1 VVVKALVAAI
11 TVAACSGSGAKK
23 PHVVEDAP
31 AVAKPVVP
39 AGPYKVDATFDK
51 GDVQIRVEWKDV
63 PVEARASAG
72 RTACGTAKQ
81 AAVAPTTTWGIPDVV
96 VMIDANHGKAMLGS
110 GPGTGSGPGSGSG
123 SITRGDSGQRIVLEH
138 CALSPRVA
146 IVESP
151 MIVASAMDAPTKL
164 TVSKLGAARPLA
176 IPTVAAPT
184 ATSVQLPIAGH
195 EAALALDAD
204 SLTELRADD
213 DSAIAV
219 VAPTPYYA
227 ITETNGQVVLRDVP
241 VGTFEIAAWLP
252 ARAGQAARAAK
263 GKITV
268 TAGALAEVT
277 LTL

>member
-1 VVVKALVAAI
+1 VDVKWLVAA
-11 TVAACSGSGAKK
+11 ALMAGCSGRGATK
-23 PHVVEDAP
+23 PRVVEDAP

-72 RTACGTAKQ
+72 RTACGTAKP

-96 VMIDANHGKAMLGS
+96 VMIDANHGKAM
-110 GPGTGSGPGSGSG
+110 PGSGSG
-123 SITRGDSGQRIVLEH
+123 SGSNGDRDARIVLEH

-146 IVESP
+146 VVESP
-151 MIVASAMDAPTKL
+151 VIVASAMDAPVKL
-164 TVSKLGAARPLA
+164 TFAKLGPARPLVT
-176 IPTVAAPT
+176 PAAPAP
-184 ATSVQLPIAGH
+184 ATTSIQLPIAGH

-204 SLTELRADD
+204 SISELRSDD

-219 VAPTPYYA
+219 VTSTPYYA
-227 ITETNGQVVLRDVP
+227 ITEASGQVVLRDVP

-252 ARAGQAARAAK
+252 ARAGQPARAAK
-263 GKITV
+263 GKVTV

>member
-1 VVVKALVAAI
+1 VDVKGLVAAAAM
-11 TVAACSGSGAKK
+11 AACSGRGATK
-23 PHVVEDAP
+23 PRVVEDAP
-31 AVAKPVVP
+31 TVAKPVVP

-72 RTACGTAKQ
+72 RTACGTAKP

-96 VMIDANHGKAMLGS
+96 VMIDANHGKAMPSAGA
-110 GPGTGSGPGSGSG
+110 GAGAGSGSG
-123 SITRGDSGQRIVLEH
+123 SIARETGTRIVLEH

-151 MIVASAMDAPTKL
+151 VIVASAMDAPVKVTL
-164 TVSKLGAARPLA
+164 AKLGAARPLV
-176 IPTVAAPT
+176 IPAAPVPPG
-184 ATSVQLPIAGH
+184 TSIELPIAGH

-204 SLTELRADD
+204 SISELRTDD

-227 ITETNGQVVLRDVP
+227 ITEASGQVVLRDVP

-252 ARAGQAARAAK
+252 ARAGQPARAAR
-263 GKITV
+263 GKVTV
-268 TAGALAEVT
+268 AAGALAEVT
-277 LTL
+277 LAL

>member
-1 VVVKALVAAI
+1 MRWILVAVAS
-11 TVAACSGSGAKK
+11 AACSGRGATK
-23 PHVVEDAP
+23 PRVVEDAP

-72 RTACGTAKQ
+72 RTACGTAKP

-96 VMIDANHGKAMLGS
+96 VMIDANHGKAMPASGS
-110 GPGTGSGPGSGSG
+110 ASGSGSG
-123 SITRGDSGQRIVLEH
+123 SGSTTRIGESRIVLER

-151 MIVASAMDAPTKL
+151 LIIASAMEAPAKL
-164 TVSKLGAARPLA
+164 TLAKLAPARPLVA
-176 IPTVAAPT
+176 PAAPT
-184 ATSVQLPIAGH
+184 PQGTTIQLPIAGH
-195 EAALALDAD
+195 EAALALDTD
-204 SLTELRADD
+204 SITELRSDD
-213 DSAIAV
+213 DYAIAV

-227 ITETNGQVVLRDVP
+227 ITEANGQVILRDVP
-241 VGTFEIAAWLP
+241 IGTFDIAAWLP
-252 ARAGQAARAAK
+252 ARAGRSARTAR
-263 GKITV
+263 GKVTV
-268 TAGALAEVT
+268 TAGTLAEVT

>member
-1 VVVKALVAAI
+1 MDVKWLVLAAAY
-11 TVAACSGSGAKK
+11 AACSGRGATK
-23 PHVVEDAP
+23 PRVVEDAP

-96 VMIDANHGKAMLGS
+96 VMIDANHGKAMS
-110 GPGTGSGPGSGSG
+110 APEHA
-123 SITRGDSGQRIVLEH
+123 RIVLEQ

-146 IVESP
+146 IAESP
-151 MIVASAMDAPTKL
+151 LIVASAMDAPAKL
-164 TVSKLGAARPLA
+164 TLARLAPARPLVV
-176 IPTVAAPT
+176 PTTPAAAST
-184 ATSVQLPIAGH
+184 AVQLPIAGH
-195 EAALALDAD
+195 EAALALDTD
-204 SLTELRADD
+204 SISELRSDD
-213 DSAIAV
+213 DSAIAI

-227 ITETNGQVVLRDVP
+227 ITEANGQVVLHDVP

-252 ARAGQAARAAK
+252 ARAGQPARAAR
-263 GKITV
+263 GKVTV

>member
-1 VVVKALVAAI
+1 VDVKPLVAAI
-11 TVAACSGSGAKK
+11 AVAACSGGGAKK
-23 PHVVEDAP
+23 PRVVEDAP
-31 AVAKPVVP
+31 AVAAKPVLP

-72 RTACGTAKQ
+72 RTACGTGKP

-96 VMIDANHGKAMLGS
+96 VMIDANHGKAMTAS
-110 GPGTGSGPGSGSG
+110 EGT
-123 SITRGDSGQRIVLEH
+123 RIVLEH
-138 CALSPRVA
+138 CALAPKVA

-151 MIVASAMDAPTKL
+151 VLVASAMDAPVKL
-164 TVSKLGAARPLA
+164 TAAKLGAARPLA
-176 IPTVAAPT
+176 ISTAVAPAG
-184 ATSVQLPIAGH
+184 TSVQLPIAGH

-204 SLTELRADD
+204 SINELRSDE
-213 DSAIAV
+213 DSAIAI

-227 ITETNGQVVLRDVP
+227 ITEANGQVVLRDVP

-252 ARAGQAARAAK
+252 ARAGQPARAAH
-263 GKITV
+263 GKVTV

-277 LTL
+277 LSL

>member
-1 VVVKALVAAI
+1 MDVKTVVAAI
-11 TVAACSGSGAKK
+11 AVAACSGGGAKK

-39 AGPYKVDATFDK
+39 AGPYRVDATFDK

-72 RTACGTAKQ
+72 RTACGTAKL

-96 VMIDANHGKAMLGS
+96 VMIDANHGKPMSGS
-110 GPGTGSGPGSGSG
+110 GTATGSGPGSGSG
-123 SITRGDSGQRIVLEH
+123 SIVRGDVATRIVLDH
-138 CALSPRVA
+138 C
-146 IVESP
+146 
-151 MIVASAMDAPTKL
+151 
-164 TVSKLGAARPLA
+164 
-176 IPTVAAPT
+176 
-184 ATSVQLPIAGH
+184 
-195 EAALALDAD
+195 ALALDAD
-204 SLTELRADD
+204 SINELRADE

-227 ITETNGQVVLRDVP
+227 ITEANGQVVLRDVP

-252 ARAGQAARAAK
+252 ARAAH
-263 GKITV
+263 GKVTV

-277 LTL
+277 LSF